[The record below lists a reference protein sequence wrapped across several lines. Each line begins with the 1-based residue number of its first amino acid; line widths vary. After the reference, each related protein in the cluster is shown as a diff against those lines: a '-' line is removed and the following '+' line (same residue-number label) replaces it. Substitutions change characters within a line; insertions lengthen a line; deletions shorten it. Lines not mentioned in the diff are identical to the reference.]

1 MLERQKCPNQLGNQL
16 ERPSLLVKR
25 NKVEIEMGSIVE
37 TSFYAEAARAM
48 KGKKKKK
55 GHKKKKKGKKGKKA
69 KKGRPHHHRYGY
81 GEGE

>member
-55 GHKKKKKGKKGKKA
+55 KGHKKKRKEQRA
-69 KKGRPHHHRYGY
+69 KRNR
-81 GEGE
+81 EN